1 MGNMEA
7 EERKE
12 EGTPS
17 GETLEAAFGKLD
29 QMLETLESSD
39 VSLED
44 SFRLY
49 KEGMEL
55 LNECSQKIDRVEKKM
70 LQMNPDKLFCTKRRL
85 LAFCHFGKVRVI
97 QPTVEQCLRLF
108 DDFTEQNLFGFIER
122 EDLLLALGAQPSS
135 SR

>member
-70 LQMNPDKLFCTKRRL
+70 LQIQRILKRYSKKKR
-85 LAFCHFGKVRVI
+85 GKRKVSLPLTCRK
-97 QPTVEQCLRLF
+97 RK
-108 DDFTEQNLFGFIER
+108 
-122 EDLLLALGAQPSS
+122 ALQRNWQKP
-135 SR
+135 

>member
-7 EERKE
+7 EEE
-12 EGTPS
+12 EGATS

-70 LQMNPDKLFCTKRRL
+70 LQMNEDGTFRGILKRYSKKKR
-85 LAFCHFGKVRVI
+85 GKRKVSLPLTCRK
-97 QPTVEQCLRLF
+97 RK
-108 DDFTEQNLFGFIER
+108 
-122 EDLLLALGAQPSS
+122 ALQRNWQKP
-135 SR
+135 

>member
-1 MGNMEA
+1 MEA

-29 QMLETLESSD
+29 QMLETLESS
-39 VSLED
+39 
-44 SFRLY
+44 FRLY

-70 LQMNPDKLFCTKRRL
+70 LQMNEDGTF
-85 LAFCHFGKVRVI
+85 
-97 QPTVEQCLRLF
+97 
-108 DDFTEQNLFGFIER
+108 R
-122 EDLLLALGAQPSS
+122 EF
-135 SR
+135 

>member
-1 MGNMEA
+1 MGEYS
-7 EERKE
+7 EECLRTFLKDQGQLFDE
-12 EGTPS
+12 PVA
-17 GETLEAAFGKLD
+17 ETLEAAFGKLD

-70 LQMNPDKLFCTKRRL
+70 LQMNEDGTF
-85 LAFCHFGKVRVI
+85 
-97 QPTVEQCLRLF
+97 
-108 DDFTEQNLFGFIER
+108 R
-122 EDLLLALGAQPSS
+122 EF
-135 SR
+135 

>member
-44 SFRLY
+44 SFLSLIHIS
-49 KEGMEL
+49 E
-55 LNECSQKIDRVEKKM
+55 
-70 LQMNPDKLFCTKRRL
+70 
-85 LAFCHFGKVRVI
+85 
-97 QPTVEQCLRLF
+97 PTRH
-108 DDFTEQNLFGFIER
+108 
-122 EDLLLALGAQPSS
+122 
-135 SR
+135 

>member
-39 VSLED
+39 VSL
-44 SFRLY
+44 
-49 KEGMEL
+49 G
-55 LNECSQKIDRVEKKM
+55 
-70 LQMNPDKLFCTKRRL
+70 RL
-85 LAFCHFGKVRVI
+85 LSFIQGGNGAF
-97 QPTVEQCLRLF
+97 
-108 DDFTEQNLFGFIER
+108 ER
-122 EDLLLALGAQPSS
+122 MQSEN
-135 SR
+135 